1 MKTFTFNLP
10 MRSSRNLVMISLTLG
25 LFLFTGSLFSQTVTI
40 NTPSSSTTTINVGG
54 AVNFSATA
62 SSSGWSNGNGSYTFT
77 WNSSDPSNV
86 NFSPASTTGSTLSG
100 STTATFSAVGTY
112 TITCTVHENGT
123 GGETHTSSAK
133 TVVVTIAIVNPP
145 APPAPASCDASNCT
159 VVTTS
164 CPQGQFS
171 ANFQNGTYNSGNNG
185 DHLGAGA
192 VWRFSNVTNISGQQI
207 NATVTVDTVYQAE
220 LVTLD
225 DDNALDENGNATL
238 SDLLAPNIRPDQ
250 NLTTSDRRG
259 YVQFTIR
266 FYNHVDNPV
275 SDNDFVTP
283 ASLLGINYTHYDID
297 GVASNSTNGYQF
309 RETGLVENIAQLLTV
324 SANANT
330 ELVPYSYST
339 GTKSWKGYAGSTCNR
354 NNTSRCAEVVAS
366 FKYNSV
372 NNPLSAVT
380 VRMGYDYHKT
390 GNTSGAYNQ
399 QPTRLYASKF
409 GCFNFPSE
417 IPLPVKL
424 LSFSGSYQ
432 NQASLLNWEV
442 AEEINF
448 DHYEIERSSNGYDF
462 TKIASKQAL
471 GTTSGKRQYQYSD
484 DLSGVAGNI
493 FYYRLKMV
501 DIDGKSSYSNVI
513 MIRRDQKTI
522 NGISIAPN
530 PVYNGMAT
538 VRLSASTTGTVE
550 LRVIDLAG
558 RVALRQ
564 QNQVYE
570 GNNSISINNLSR
582 LMPGIYTLQLI
593 DGETVMNSKFSLL
606 K

>member
-1 MKTFTFNLP
+1 MKTFT
-10 MRSSRNLVMISLTLG
+10 RNIFKKLSKPLKTASAIMG
-25 LFLFTGSLFSQTVTI
+25 LSLFTGPLFAQTVTI
-40 NTPSSSTTTINVGG
+40 TSPSASTTTINVGG
-54 AVNFSATA
+54 TVSFTA
-62 SSSGWSNGNGSYTFT
+62 STGSSGWSGGNGSFTFT

-86 NFSPASTTGSTLSG
+86 TFSPASTTSSSLSG
-100 STTATFSAVGTY
+100 STTATFNAAGTY
-112 TITCTVHENGT
+112 TITCTVNENG
-123 GGETHTSSAK
+123 GGETHTSSSK
-133 TVVVTIAIVNPP
+133 TVVVQVAIVNPP
-145 APPAPASCDASNCT
+145 APPAPASCNASNCT
-159 VVTTS
+159 VVATS

-185 DHLGAGA
+185 NHLGAGA
-192 VWRFSNVTNISGQQI
+192 VWRFANVANINGQQI

-225 DDNALDENGNATL
+225 DDNALDENGNPTL
-238 SDLLAPNIRPDQ
+238 ADLLAPNIRPDQ
-250 NLTTSDRRG
+250 TLTTTDRRG

-297 GVASNSTNGYQF
+297 GVANNNTNGYQF

-339 GTKSWKGYAGSTCNR
+339 GTKNWKGYAGSTCNR

-372 NNPLSAVT
+372 NNPLSSVT

-390 GNTSGAYNQ
+390 GSSSGAYNQ

-417 IPLPVKL
+417 IPLPVRL

-432 NQASLLNWEV
+432 NKASLLNWEV
-442 AEEINF
+442 ADEINF

-462 TKIASKQAL
+462 VKIGTQQAL
-471 GTTSGKRQYQYSD
+471 GTTNGKRQYQYSD
-484 DLSGVAGNI
+484 DLSTVSGNV
-493 FYYRLKMV
+493 FYYKLKMV
-501 DIDGKSSYSNVI
+501 DIDGKSRYSNVI
-513 MIRRDQKTI
+513 MIRRDQKMI
-522 NGISIAPN
+522 NGISIVPN
-530 PVYNGMAT
+530 PVSNGMAT

-558 RVALRQ
+558 KIVLRQ

-570 GNNSISINNLSR
+570 GTNSISLNNLSR